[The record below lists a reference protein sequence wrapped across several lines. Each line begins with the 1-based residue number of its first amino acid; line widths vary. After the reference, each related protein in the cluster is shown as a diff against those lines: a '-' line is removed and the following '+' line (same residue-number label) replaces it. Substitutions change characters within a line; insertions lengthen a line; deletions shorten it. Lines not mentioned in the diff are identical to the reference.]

1 LQEWLA
7 SSSTQENEPMDQN
20 EQVARASEKTAK
32 EFAEGAS
39 RVKEAAARVS
49 DQSMR
54 AGIEMFQRNAETVQ
68 HTIQSSAKLA
78 STMAECSADQFGRAF
93 GFSSGELTERSSRNM
108 EAVVQSGTIVT
119 AMMQRMC
126 VECGDIARA
135 RIERGFQRMDA
146 LARSRSPQD
155 IVALQSEIL
164 RDNLETFF
172 GFARKAGEHSTR
184 LVEDAQRRIESLAK
198 DRQAA

>member
-1 LQEWLA
+1 MERQN
-7 SSSTQENEPMDQN
+7 STRFTKRKLCRNGRQDSGTEENEPMDQN
-20 EQVARASEKTAK
+20 EQAARTSEKTAK

-39 RVKEAAARVS
+39 RVKDAAARAS

-78 STMAECSADQFGRAF
+78 STMAECSADQFGCAF

-126 VECGDIARA
+126 AECMI
-135 RIERGFQRMDA
+135 
-146 LARSRSPQD
+146 
-155 IVALQSEIL
+155 
-164 RDNLETFF
+164 
-172 GFARKAGEHSTR
+172 
-184 LVEDAQRRIESLAK
+184 
-198 DRQAA
+198 

>member
-1 LQEWLA
+1 MA
-7 SSSTQENEPMDQN
+7 TGTQENELMDQS
-20 EQVARASEKTAK
+20 EQTARASEKTAK

-39 RVKEAAARVS
+39 RVKDAVARAS

-68 HTIQSSAKLA
+68 HTIQSNAKLA
-78 STMAECSADQFGRAF
+78 SSMAECSADQFGRAF
-93 GFSSGELTERSSRNM
+93 GFSSGDLTERSSRNM
-108 EAVVQSGTIVT
+108 EAVVQSSTIVT
-119 AMMQRMC
+119 EMIQRMC
-126 VECGDIARA
+126 LECGDIARA
-135 RIERGFQRMDA
+135 RIERGFGRVGT

-164 RDNLETFF
+164 RDNLETFL

-184 LVEDAQRRIESLAK
+184 LVEEARQRIESLAK